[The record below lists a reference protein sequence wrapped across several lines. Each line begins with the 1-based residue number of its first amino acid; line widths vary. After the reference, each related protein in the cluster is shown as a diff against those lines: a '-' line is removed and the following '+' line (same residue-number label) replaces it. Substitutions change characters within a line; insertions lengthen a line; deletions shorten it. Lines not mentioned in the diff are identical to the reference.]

1 MSDPE
6 TQARA
11 AYWRFFEGTNSRDS
25 QRFTKTLNFPHV
37 RVSARGWAGVVPD
50 AQTHARSNSF
60 ASLLAMGWD
69 HTVGVEPE
77 VLHVAPNKVHLVG
90 GWTRYTKD
98 DQPIISNRVTY
109 IATDVNG
116 HWGMQSRYGIDQ
128 DLDGPT
134 PDPAG
139 EHGDRGFDAKARHA
153 ENIVAKALAS
163 VGTDSAAC
171 AGHFHYPYLV
181 IHPGCIQAF
190 TDAAHLQRHLPE
202 EPLQFRSARALQ
214 VGATGATVAF
224 EANRAGRPLRGICL
238 VRIEGDDWRIKSG
251 FVHRF
256 RVAEP
261 RRLHRAER
269 IVVGCDNAIETHAK
283 G

>member
-1 MSDPE
+1 MSNPE
-6 TQARA
+6 THALA

-25 QRFTKTLNFPHV
+25 QRFTQTLNFPHV

-50 AQTHARSNSF
+50 ATTHARNNSF
-60 ASLLAMGWD
+60 ESLLAMGWD

-77 VLHVAPNKVHLVG
+77 ILHVAPNKVHLVG

-98 DQPIISNRVTY
+98 DQSIISNRVTY

-134 PDPAG
+134 PDPTASG
-139 EHGDRGFDAKARHA
+139 EHGDTGFDANARNA
-153 ENIVAKALAS
+153 ENLVAKALAS
-163 VGTDSAAC
+163 VGTDNAAC

-181 IHPGCIQAF
+181 IHPGHVQAF
-190 TDAAHLQRHLPE
+190 TDAAHLRRRLPE
-202 EPLQFRSARALQ
+202 KPLQLRCARALQ
-214 VGATGATVAF
+214 AGPTGATVAF
-224 EANRAGRPLRGICL
+224 EAKRPGRPLKGIYL

-251 FVHRF
+251 SF
-256 RVAEP
+256 
-261 RRLHRAER
+261 
-269 IVVGCDNAIETHAK
+269 IDSG
-283 G
+283 

>member
-6 TQARA
+6 TQALA

-25 QRFTKTLNFPHV
+25 RRFTQTLNFPHV

-50 AQTHARSNSF
+50 ATTHARNNSF
-60 ASLLAMGWD
+60 ESLLAMGWD
-69 HTVGVEPE
+69 HTVGVEPH

-116 HWGMQSRYGIDQ
+116 HWGMQSRYGIDEE
-128 DLDGPT
+128 LDGPT
-134 PDPAG
+134 PDPINA
-139 EHGDRGFDAKARHA
+139 EHRERNA
-153 ENIVAKALAS
+153 ENVVAKALAS
-163 VGTDSAAC
+163 VGTDNAAC

-181 IHPGCIQAF
+181 IHPGRVQAF
-190 TDAAHLQRHLPE
+190 TDAAHLRHRLPE
-202 EPLQFRSARALQ
+202 EPLQLRSARALQ
-214 VGATGATVAF
+214 AGPTGATVAF
-224 EANRAGRPLRGICL
+224 EAKRAGRPLKGICL

-251 FVHRF
+251 SFID
-256 RVAEP
+256 A
-261 RRLHRAER
+261 
-269 IVVGCDNAIETHAK
+269 G
-283 G
+283 